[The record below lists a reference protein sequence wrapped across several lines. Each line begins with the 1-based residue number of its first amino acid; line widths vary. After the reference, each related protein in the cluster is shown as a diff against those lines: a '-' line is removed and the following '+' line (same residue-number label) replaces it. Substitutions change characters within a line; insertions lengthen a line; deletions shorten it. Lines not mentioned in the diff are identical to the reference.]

1 MLNRASEHYGFF
13 GLNRGGITYKEA
25 KISCAPIPVLNEFHH
40 AMSHLCEV
48 FLKDDARYTN
58 LERAIPHFK
67 RGMMDIYIYIYI
79 KNNHQRFSY
88 IKPRCFRGQTRSS
101 KNKRIRISN
110 HRKTQKSNKKSY
122 LKPNQ
127 QKRRKSYPRI

>member
-67 RGMMDIYIYIYI
+67 RGMMDIYKTI
-79 KNNHQRFSY
+79 
-88 IKPRCFRGQTRSS
+88 
-101 KNKRIRISN
+101 IRDFLILN
-110 HRKTQKSNKKSY
+110 QDALGVKQEA
-122 LKPNQ
+122 LKI
-127 QKRRKSYPRI
+127 RELEY

>member
-79 KNNHQRFSY
+79 Y
-88 IKPRCFRGQTRSS
+88 IKQSS
-101 KNKRIRISN
+101 EIFL
-110 HRKTQKSNKKSY
+110 Y
-122 LKPNQ
+122 
-127 QKRRKSYPRI
+127 